1 MLKVFSASAP
11 LLFLLMLTYGCNVK
25 SDVIYQSERIGK
37 VMYHHKDNSGC
48 DLKDVDKT
56 IAQFYR
62 QIERREL
69 VPLKAM
75 YQEDEPFIVKIK
87 TLPSLVVNNNDTKWY
102 IPLSTG
108 SEWIFV
114 NVKGT
119 VNVFK
124 YPDVFRQLCE

>member
-25 SDVIYQSERIGK
+25 SDVVYQSEHIGK
-37 VMYHHKDNSGC
+37 VTYHHKDNSGC
-48 DLKDVDKT
+48 DFKDVDKT

-75 YQEDEPFIVKIK
+75 YQEDEHFIREL
-87 TLPSLVVNNNDTKWY
+87 TMLPSISIHKGGVEWY
-102 IPLSTG
+102 IPLAPS
-108 SEWIFV
+108 SQWIY
-114 NVKGT
+114 VKSKGII
-119 VNVFK
+119 NVFA
-124 YPDVFRQLCE
+124 YPESLKTLCK

>member
-37 VMYHHKDNSGC
+37 VTYHHKDNSGC
-48 DLKDVDKT
+48 DLKDVDKK

-87 TLPSLVVNNNDTKWY
+87 TLPSLVVNNNDAKWY

-114 NVKGT
+114 NVNGT